1 VSIGMLQINIVL
13 QKSTLMITSSTF
25 NSNQVYGSS
34 LGYLTS
40 DLSAKQTISTTVPDS
55 QIGDMLVA
63 AGKPQ
68 RYAH

>member
-1 VSIGMLQINIVL
+1 
-13 QKSTLMITSSTF
+13 MITSSTF